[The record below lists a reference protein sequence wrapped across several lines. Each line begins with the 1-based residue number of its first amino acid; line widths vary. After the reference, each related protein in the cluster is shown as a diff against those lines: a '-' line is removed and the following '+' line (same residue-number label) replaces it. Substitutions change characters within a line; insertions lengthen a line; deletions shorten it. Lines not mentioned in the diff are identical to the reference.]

1 MADVNFFDLSG
12 GINQATT
19 KTELGINPKVIF
31 WSDSKNIELFNNKGI
46 IKQKGN
52 TLLTEL
58 PDEEEI
64 TAMCA
69 MESQGNYKL
78 VITTITGKIYIYSE
92 SDEELI
98 LVNKTIAGV
107 NVIMTPFLYGMVV
120 ATESDEMFYI
130 KNNASYDVE
139 NCNLHDQSQNIV
151 YPDAVTVYKGRLWC
165 SKDSTIYYSAL
176 GTYNDFTTQDDAG
189 YINDFH
195 TDTADIVAMN
205 PYKDYLAIYKKE
217 RVYLLLGSNPSD
229 FAITPF
235 ADKGAFSRKSIANV
249 DNKQFFLSNG
259 IYALEQ
265 VGELNQIRLGSE
277 ISLNIKREFEKFDV
291 TRINKSFVVHYPD
304 KHQVWYFFPYID
316 DNYYHTIW
324 INDYLNYAWYKRVVP
339 QNITTACALDN
350 YVVSADNM
358 GKIYRE
364 DCGQT
369 FDGQA
374 IEFMWKSPFLSLG
387 SVLHRKLI
395 DEFYFVIDDIHDNK
409 FNFSI
414 YKDYDS
420 EYCDDYEL
428 IYAKHFS
435 HFVWASD
442 DTPDSNVLSCWATDD
457 NEIPVWPISTNSM
470 EKAEIC
476 GSNYSIQLC
485 IEGSEMADN
494 CAIIGLQ
501 FREIYNDD

>member
-1 MADVNFFDLSG
+1 M
-12 GINQATT
+12 
-19 KTELGINPKVIF
+19 
-31 WSDSKNIELFNNKGI
+31 
-46 IKQKGN
+46 
-52 TLLTEL
+52 EL
-58 PDEEEI
+58 PEEEEI
-64 TAMCA
+64 TAMCS
-69 MESQGNYKL
+69 MEAQGKYKL
-78 VITTITGKIYIYSE
+78 VITTVSGKIYIYSK

-98 LVNKTIAGV
+98 LLDKTISGT

-130 KNNASYDVE
+130 KNNANYDVE
-139 NCNLHDQSQNIV
+139 LCNLNDSDNNPV
-151 YPDAVTVYKGRLWC
+151 YPDSIAIYKGRLWC
-165 SKDSTIYYSAL
+165 SKNSTIYYSAL

-195 TDTADIVAMN
+195 TDTAEIVTMN
-205 PYKDYLAIYKKE
+205 NYKDYLAVYKKE
-217 RVYLLLGSNPSD
+217 RVYLLSGSNPND
-229 FAITPF
+229 FAITLF
-235 ADKGAFSRKSIANV
+235 ADKGAFARGAIANV

-277 ISLNIKREFEKFDV
+277 ISLNIKKEFEQFDIS
-291 TRINKSFVVHYPD
+291 RIKNSFVVHYPE
-304 KHQVWYFFPYID
+304 KHQVWYFFPYFD
-316 DNYYHTIW
+316 DEYYHTIW

-339 QNITTACALDN
+339 QNITTACAFDT
-350 YVVSADNM
+350 YVVSADSN

-364 DCGQT
+364 DYGQT

-374 IEFMWKSPFLSLG
+374 IDFMWKSPFLSLG
-387 SVLHRKLI
+387 NVLHRKLV
-395 DEFYFVIDDIHDNK
+395 DEFYFVLDDIHDNK
-409 FNFSI
+409 FKFSV

-428 IYAKHFS
+428 IYAKHLS

-442 DTPDSNVLSCWATDD
+442 DSSDDDVLSCWATEN
-457 NEIPVWPISTNSM
+457 NEVPVWPISTNTV

-485 IEGSEMADN
+485 IEGSDITEN